1 MKKDT
6 RYLNISNW
14 ILVQILWFACVI
26 GGTRWALAVS
36 TCYWISYFHYIGNLQ
51 KEWRSIMII
60 AGIGFGMDMLLSS
73 IGIIEFN
80 HTEIVPLWL
89 MMLWLGFA
97 TLFHHG
103 LEWLISKPFI
113 AAALGAV
120 TGPTTYLIGIHLS
133 KSSLNTSLPLF
144 ISLYALLWALYI
156 PWFLLIA
163 DNSKSHSSKFS

>member
-73 IGIIEFN
+73 MI
-80 HTEIVPLWL
+80 
-89 MMLWLGFA
+89 
-97 TLFHHG
+97 
-103 LEWLISKPFI
+103 
-113 AAALGAV
+113 
-120 TGPTTYLIGIHLS
+120 
-133 KSSLNTSLPLF
+133 
-144 ISLYALLWALYI
+144 
-156 PWFLLIA
+156 
-163 DNSKSHSSKFS
+163 